1 MQPELFHNLVL
12 AWIGIA
18 AATFVLLLFVSAPYG
33 RHARAGWGP
42 SIPAR
47 LGWVLMES
55 PSPLVLAGLFLAGP
69 QGLAAPALATVA
81 LLALW
86 EIHYLHRSFVY
97 PFRLANPR
105 PVPVS
110 VIAMGAAFNLVNA
123 AFNGYWLFFLADY
136 PASWL
141 ADPRFVAGALLFA
154 AGFVVNRWSDA
165 ILRSLRKPG
174 ETGYKIPR
182 GGPWELVSSPN
193 YLGEI
198 MEWCGFALAS
208 WSLAGVAFAA
218 WTVANLAPRAR
229 TNHQWY
235 RAQFQDYPA
244 GRKALLPFV
253 W

>member
-1 MQPELFHNLVL
+1 MPPELFQDFVLV
-12 AWIGIA
+12 WMGIA
-18 AATFVLLLFVSAPYG
+18 AATFVLLFFVSAPYG
-33 RHARAGWGP
+33 RHARKGWGP
-42 SIPAR
+42 LVPAK
-47 LGWVLMES
+47 LGWVLMEA
-55 PSPLVLAGLFLAGP
+55 PSPL
-69 QGLAAPALATVA
+69 
-81 LLALW
+81 LLALCFALGPKGLGAPSAATVTLLGLW
-86 EIHYLHRSFVY
+86 EAHYLHRAFVY
-97 PFRLANPR
+97 PFQLSNPK
-105 PVPVS
+105 PWPVS
-110 VIAMGAAFNLVNA
+110 MVGAGAFFNVVNA
-123 AFNGYWLFFLADY
+123 GINGYWLFYVAEY

-141 ADPRFVAGALLFA
+141 SDPRFAAGAVLFV

-165 ILRSLRKPG
+165 ILRALRQPG

-208 WSLAGVAFAA
+208 WSTAGLAFAV

-229 TNHQWY
+229 TNHRWY
-235 RAQFQDYPA
+235 RAQFSDYPA

>member
-1 MQPELFHNLVL
+1 MQPVLFDRLVL
-12 AWIGIA
+12 GWVGIA
-18 AATFVLLLFVSAPYG
+18 AATFVLLFFVSAPYG
-33 RHARAGWGP
+33 RHARKGWGP
-42 SIPAR
+42 LIPAR

-55 PSPLVLAGLFLAGP
+55 PSPLVLALLFLLGP
-69 QGLAAPALATVA
+69 KGLSAPTAATVL

-86 EIHYLHRSFVY
+86 EAHYLHRSFIY

-105 PVPVS
+105 PVPAS
-110 VIAMGAAFNLVNA
+110 VTAMGATFNFVNA
-123 AFNGYWLFFLADY
+123 SINGYWLFYLGDY

-141 ADPRFVAGALLFA
+141 TDPRFLVGVALFV

-165 ILRSLRKPG
+165 ILRALRAPG

-208 WSLAGVAFAA
+208 WSLAGLAFAA
-218 WTVANLAPRAR
+218 WTIANLAPRAR
-229 TNHQWY
+229 TNHRWY
-235 RAQFQDYPA
+235 REQFQDYPA
-244 GRKALLPFV
+244 GRRALLPFV